1 MRLMVP
7 PLEAEGKRW
16 PTLGPGVC
24 AFIEAELV
32 HGPGDLLGEPVRLG
46 KELRGMIY
54 RAYEVFPRDHPR
66 AGRRRFKR
74 VGWSRR
80 KGWAKTEGA
89 AWLAIVEAHPEGP
102 VRCDGW
108 RQEGKTWVPVGAPVW
123 DPYIPMVAVTEEQ
136 TEDLAYGAVKAILTH
151 DACRVAAD
159 FDVGESRTLVV
170 RGGRSGEIKPLA
182 SAPSAREGAR
192 TTFQHRDET
201 GLFVTDRLKE
211 ATRTME
217 DNLPKRIEADA
228 WSLDTSLA
236 FSPGQGSVAED
247 LHLEAEMTL
256 ALIQQGAIEPVGL
269 LYDHL
274 QADERWDLE
283 DDDQLR
289 QAIMEAAGDAAEW
302 TDVEELVRLYQRP
315 RARKPEWRRKWA
327 NQPRSALNT
336 WIDGHDWAE
345 CAVAKVG
352 IAPPPDDGQD
362 VVLAFWGGTSRGD
375 AGLVGCTADRY
386 LWVVGAWE
394 PPSPMRVTDG
404 EVEAALEAA
413 HESWTVRELVCSRVG
428 GSGWIDEIESWHE
441 QWGNVVEVPVS
452 SPARMGPAGDRLY
465 TAVMDREV
473 THDGH
478 PALTRHVANAVPVK
492 SVYGTHIKA
501 QADGL
506 AISLARAAVLAFER
520 GSVVLGDLLVGS
532 AYFPGDG

>member
-1 MRLMVP
+1 MVP
-7 PLEAEGKRW
+7 PLEEEGFRW
-16 PTLGPGVC
+16 PTLGLGIC
-24 AFIEAELV
+24 AFIEGELV

-46 KELRGMIY
+46 RELRGMIY

-74 VGWSRR
+74 VVWSRR
-80 KGWAKTEGA
+80 KGWSKTEGA

-108 RQEGKTWVPVGAPVW
+108 RKDGKLWVPVGAPVW

-136 TEDLAYGAVKAILTH
+136 TEDLAYGAVKAILQH

-159 FDVGESRTLVV
+159 FDAGEDRAQVV
-170 RGGRSGEIKPLA
+170 RQGASGQIKLTA

-192 TTFQHRDET
+192 TTFEHFDET
-201 GLFVTDRLKE
+201 ALFVTDRLKG
-211 ATRTME
+211 AHQTMQ
-217 DNLPKRIEADA
+217 DNLPKRVEADA
-228 WSLDTSLA
+228 WGLETSLS
-236 FSPGQGSVAED
+236 FNPGQGSVAED
-247 LHLEAEMTL
+247 AQLEAELTL
-256 ALIQQGAIEPVGL
+256 AAIRRGELEPVGL

-283 DDDQLR
+283 VEEQLR
-289 QAIMEAAGDAAEW
+289 AAVVEASGDAVGW
-302 TDVEELVRLYQRP
+302 TDVDELVRLYQKP
-315 RARKPEWRRKWA
+315 RARKPEWRRKWI
-327 NQPRSALNT
+327 NQPRGMLNA

-345 CAVAKVG
+345 CAIAKTGVAPV
-352 IAPPPDDGQD
+352 PDDEAE
-362 VVLAFWGGTSRGD
+362 VVLAFWGGTSRSD

-386 LWVVGAWE
+386 LWVIGAWE

-404 EVEAALEAA
+404 EVDATLEAA
-413 HESWTVRELVCSRVG
+413 QERWTVRELVCSRVG

-441 QWGNVVEVPVS
+441 RWGNVVEMPVS

-478 PALTRHVANAVPVK
+478 PALSRHVANAVPVR
-492 SVYGTHIKA
+492 SVHGTHIRA